1 MKNAKDSKAMTADEE
16 LEIMDNTLADM
27 QEAMI
32 VDTDDTETEP
42 YPDRSLWKRIGAML
56 LWTDEGHY
64 LIRWKMKS
72 PSSDVSA

>member
-56 LWTDEGHY
+56 LWTDGLV
-64 LIRWKMKS
+64 LIVMLVLVLVLPLS
-72 PSSDVSA
+72 